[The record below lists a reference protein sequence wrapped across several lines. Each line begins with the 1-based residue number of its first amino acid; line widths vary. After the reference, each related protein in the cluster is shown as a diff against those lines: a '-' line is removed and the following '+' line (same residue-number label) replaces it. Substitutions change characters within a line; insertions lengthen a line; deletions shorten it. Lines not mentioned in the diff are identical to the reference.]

1 NVFTCGLS
9 ESLREYILKNP
20 VISLSKEKSS
30 AFNYVKGFIKEF
42 SLFSGKRYQYE
53 ECFMRECYT
62 YYIYPD
68 SSKPDGYGY
77 TMYAVPGNVFCY
89 SDANTPSELEFAD
102 NLFGKIIW
110 RDDVSMLD
118 SEMYAV
124 MENGERTLKFYDNR
138 NGDSGYFIDDPLL
151 TSECYVQV
159 LPGNHINKV
168 GFVYESYVF
177 RKSGQITM
185 FTEEQLLNY
194 DGFNSG
200 EDDSI
205 SYPHIHSDVQGDT
218 AVFDGISD
226 VFYYV
231 GYRDVYAVLDFH
243 LASNPDKTYKVGV
256 NIRSVR
262 ENDLSRAFILNETP
276 SDVN

>member
-1 NVFTCGLS
+1 
-9 ESLREYILKNP
+9 
-20 VISLSKEKSS
+20 
-30 AFNYVKGFIKEF
+30 
-42 SLFSGKRYQYE
+42 
-53 ECFMRECYT
+53 MYT
-62 YYIYPD
+62 
-68 SSKPDGYGY
+68 
-77 TMYAVPGNVFCY
+77 VPGNVFCY

-110 RDDVSMLD
+110 RDGYDISDLEFYSVI
-118 SEMYAV
+118 
-124 MENGERTLKFYDNR
+124 ENGKTVTGFYDKR
-138 NGDSGYFIDDPLL
+138 DRDTEYFIDDPLL

-194 DGFNSG
+194 DGFNSR

-205 SYPHIHSDVQGDT
+205 SYPYIHSDVQGDT